1 MLRKHYLK
9 GYTARQIV
17 QRAMKIIPYSV
28 NVMDEHGVIIA
39 SGEPSRLRQRHEGAI
54 LALKENRIVEIDSAT
69 ANQLKGV
76 RSGIN
81 LPISFHEQL
90 IGVVGITG
98 EPEEVR
104 AYAELVKWRRSW

>member
-39 SGEPSRLRQRHEGAI
+39 SVAATGA
-54 LALKENRIVEIDSAT
+54 T
-69 ANQLKGV
+69 
-76 RSGIN
+76 
-81 LPISFHEQL
+81 
-90 IGVVGITG
+90 
-98 EPEEVR
+98 
-104 AYAELVKWRRSW
+104 